1 MSSVEAKQTAEQ
13 RFRAAFDRLKKG
25 SPEVLARTAAVSQN
39 NVAKEANCDPS
50 ALRKSRFPSLIAEIQ
65 HYVEMHKRD
74 APDSERQQML
84 KRRRSNRKTKDLIND
99 LRRQRDVAAGLLL
112 EANTLIVELNEQ
124 LVDAN
129 KKLNEYKPTTATINF
144 HKSQ

>member
-1 MSSVEAKQTAEQ
+1 MSSVQAKQTAEQ
-13 RFRAAFDRLKKG
+13 RFRAAFDRLKQG

-50 ALRKSRFPSLIAEIQ
+50 ALRKSRFPSLVAEIQ
-65 HYVEMHKRD
+65 HYVEMHKGD
-74 APDSERQQML
+74 VPDSERQQML

-99 LRRQRDVAAGLLL
+99 LRQQRDVAAGLLL
-112 EANTLIVELNEQ
+112 EANTLIVELHEQ
-124 LVDAN
+124 LTDAN

-144 HKSQ
+144 NKVR